1 MRRVGAALRGG
12 FTLIEML
19 AVIGIIGVLMSLLLV
34 SVGAVR
40 RRAGV
45 DHTRSTLLNIGTAI
59 NKYHLDFG
67 EYPPGGGGVE
77 GVEELYRALLST
89 EHSGPYWDEGFEA
102 ADTNHNGK
110 PEIADHWGRPFH
122 YARADSYDFRPPK
135 AATYRLFSCGLDGR
149 AGTEDDL
156 RNWKSEDED

>member
-1 MRRVGAALRGG
+1 MRRESAAFRSG
-12 FTLIEML
+12 FTLIEVL
-19 AVIGIIGVLMSLLLV
+19 TVIAIIGVLMSLLLV

-67 EYPPGGGGVE
+67 EYPPGAGGVE
-77 GVEELYRALLST
+77 GCEELYRALTST
-89 EHSGPYWDEGFEA
+89 EHSGPYWDKGFETT
-102 ADTNHNGK
+102 DTNHNGK
-110 PEIADHWGRPFH
+110 PEIVDHWKHPFH

-135 AATYRLFSCGLDGR
+135 AASYRIVSGGLDGR
-149 AGTEDDL
+149 SGTDDDI
-156 RNWKSEDED
+156 RNWKTEDED